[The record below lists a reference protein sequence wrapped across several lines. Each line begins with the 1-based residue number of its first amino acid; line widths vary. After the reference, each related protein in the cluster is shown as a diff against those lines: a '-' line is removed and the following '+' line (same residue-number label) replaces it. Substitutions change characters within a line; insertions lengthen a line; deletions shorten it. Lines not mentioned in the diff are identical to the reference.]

1 MGWHTIARASFLRI
15 VLLSYIVND
24 EDMMKV
30 LLV

>member
-1 MGWHTIARASFLRI
+1 MAYHSEGAFLRI